1 MKKLRKSFLF
11 DQDFCIGCKACEV
24 ACQTYHKQEPEINW
38 RNVDEY
44 EVTEN
49 KKLKSVFLTH
59 SCNHCEN
66 PICAE
71 VCPAEAYTVRDDGIV
86 ELDREKCIGCGYC
99 AQNCEYDAITIVG
112 KEGKAQKCNMCT
124 ERLDLGELP
133 ACVRACPMGVL
144 SIIETDLADRA
155 GMEKEV
161 VGFEANSYVPSTR
174 FYPKFVTGM
183 KRKEFSIK
191 I

>member
-1 MKKLRKSFLF
+1 MKKARKSFLF

-38 RNVDEY
+38 RKVDEY
-44 EVTEN
+44 EVVQN
-49 KKLKSVFLTH
+49 GNIKSLFLTH

-71 VCPAEAYTVRDDGIV
+71 VCPTEAYTVREDGIV
-86 ELDREKCIGCGYC
+86 ELNRDKCIGCGYC
-99 AQNCEYDAITIVG
+99 AQSCEYNAITLLG
-112 KEGKAQKCNMCT
+112 QENKAQKCNMCS
-124 ERLDLGELP
+124 ERVDRGEQP

-155 GMEKEV
+155 SMEKEV
-161 VGFEANSYVPSTR
+161 IGFKANSYVPSTR

-183 KRKEFSIK
+183 KRKEFTIK

>member
-1 MKKLRKSFLF
+1 MKKVRKSFLF

-38 RNVDEY
+38 RKVDEY
-44 EVTEN
+44 EVVQN
-49 KKLKSVFLTH
+49 GNIKSLFLTH

-71 VCPAEAYTVRDDGIV
+71 VCPAEAYTVREDGIV
-86 ELDREKCIGCGYC
+86 ELNRDKCIGCGYC
-99 AQNCEYDAITIVG
+99 AQSCEYNAITLLG
-112 KEGKAQKCNMCT
+112 QENKAQKCNMCA
-124 ERLDLGELP
+124 ERLDRGELP
-133 ACVRACPMGVL
+133 ACVTACPMGVL
-144 SIIETDLADRA
+144 SIIETDLANRA

-161 VGFEANSYVPSTR
+161 VGFKANSYVPSTR

-183 KRKEFSIK
+183 KRKEFTLK